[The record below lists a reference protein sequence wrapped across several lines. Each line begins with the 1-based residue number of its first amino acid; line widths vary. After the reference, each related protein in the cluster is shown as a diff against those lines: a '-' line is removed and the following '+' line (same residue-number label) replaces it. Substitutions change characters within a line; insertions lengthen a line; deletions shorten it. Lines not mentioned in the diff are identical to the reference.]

1 MKIRRSPLVYLS
13 LVTLTL
19 FAATLACGPT
29 GGGGTTGGE
38 EPTGGAPTRETS
50 SGGGAVSTLGDV
62 QSATIQIEAQGTFID
77 PEVGQISNAAGRGS
91 GFIIDPSGIAVTN
104 NHVVSGAALL
114 RVYIGGDEEAKNA
127 TILGVSECSDLAVID
142 IEGDGYPYLEW
153 FEGDIDTGLPIYAAG
168 FPLGDPEYTL
178 LEGIVAKA
186 RADGETRW
194 ASDDYVIEHTAD
206 TNPGNSG
213 GPIITENGKVVGV
226 HYAGQ
231 ADTRQAWAISRDEA
245 VPVIEQLQDGKDV
258 DSIGINGEVVM
269 SEDGSLFGVWVA
281 AVNSGSPADEAGVQ
295 GGDII
300 TSLEGLYVGSDG
312 TMADYCDVLRS
323 NNASDKMSIEVLRF
337 ATGEVLTGQLNGDP
351 LAASFVFTTEL
362 GGEGAAG
369 PGAGEAYTEYT
380 AWTDSLGAIQVE
392 VPTSWVEVDGTPW
405 TSDNGADFASI
416 WAAPNLQD
424 FGGTWGTPG
433 VKFNVTAD
441 KDKVGGHIQM
451 LDASR
456 SGAFLGDCNL
466 DDRYEYNDGYY
477 RGFYDYYKNCG
488 GQGGA
493 GYLILSAVPVQDT
506 GDVLVFV
513 EIQIVSDA
521 DFEAADQI
529 LATFQV
535 IGSLP

>member
-1 MKIRRSPLVYLS
+1 MKFRPSPLAYLS
-13 LVTLTL
+13 LVTVTL
-19 FAATLACGPT
+19 FATTLACGPT
-29 GGGGTTGGE
+29 GGTGGTTGE
-38 EPTGGAPTRETS
+38 EPAAGE
-50 SGGGAVSTLGDV
+50 AVSSLDGV

-104 NHVVSGAALL
+104 NHVVTGAALL
-114 RVYIGGDEEAKNA
+114 KVYVAGESQARNA

-153 FEGDIDTGLPIYAAG
+153 FDGEIGTGLPIYVAG

-186 RADGETRW
+186 RANGETRW

-213 GPIITENGKVVGV
+213 GPVITEDGKVVGI

-245 VPVIEQLQDGKDV
+245 QPVVEQLRDGKDV
-258 DSIGINGEVVM
+258 DSIGVNGEVVM
-269 SEDGSLFGVWVA
+269 SDDGSLFGVWVS
-281 AVNSGSPADEAGVQ
+281 AVTSGSAADDAGVQ

-323 NNASDKMSIEVLRF
+323 HEASDKLAIEVLRF
-337 ATGEVLTGQLNGDP
+337 ATGEVLTGQLNGDA
-351 LAASFVFTTEL
+351 LVTSMSFATEL
-362 GGEGAAG
+362 GDQGAAA
-369 PGAGEAYTEYT
+369 PEAGQAYSEYT
-380 AWTDSLGAIQVE
+380 AWTDNLEAIQVE
-392 VPTSWVEVDGTPW
+392 VPTSWVEVDGAPW
-405 TSDNGADFASI
+405 TSDTGANFASI

-424 FGGTWGTPG
+424 FDGTWGTPG

-451 LDASR
+451 LDNSR
-456 SGAFLGDCNL
+456 STAFLSDCSL
-466 DDRYEYNDGYY
+466 DDRYEYNDGFY
-477 RGFYDYYKNCG
+477 RGFFDYYTNCG
-488 GQGGA
+488 GPGGA
-493 GYLILSAVPVQDT
+493 GYMILSAVPVQDT

-521 DFEAADQI
+521 DVDAADHI
-529 LATFQV
+529 LQTFDIV
-535 IGSLP
+535 GALP